1 MTDEISRYKQLGSLQ
16 DLLLKACPPDKRGKK
31 SIPAV
36 AKSLGVSHQYV
47 YRWIEEKSIPPKF
60 VKTLVENSN
69 EAVTI
74 EDFHQF
80 VF

>member
-1 MTDEISRYKQLGSLQ
+1 MSDDISRYKHLGGLQ
-16 DLLLKACPPDKRGKK
+16 DLLLKACPPDARGKK

-60 VKTLVENSN
+60 VKQLVANGG
-69 EAVTI
+69 EAVNI
-74 EDFHQF
+74 EDFHPY